1 MVWHKCNSKWRH
13 NRFCNYLVSYY
24 RRKRFPT
31 RNSDQ
36 SCRNRRG
43 HQPHRNNYS
52 NFYHYFIVYL
62 LAIGPAYAEEPRVQ
76 NTSNPV
82 AAATGNVTNQA
93 VQFQNNG
100 APSRQYFAGS
110 NSCNGPTMTLSPFL
124 MGNETR
130 PVDPDSY
137 VRNSNWGAQ
146 VNFMVPLDSGM
157 IEQCKAIA
165 KRHEQKMRLNY
176 ELIRAEKCADLM
188 RKGFTFRPGSRV
200 EHLCNDIVPIVSIS
214 NVRSTSER
222 SNSRDSRGSS
232 AQ

>member
-1 MVWHKCNSKWRH
+1 MVWNKRNPKRGYHKW
-13 NRFCNYLVSYY
+13 FDYVLAAY
-24 RRKRFPT
+24 RRRSLST
-31 RNSDQ
+31 RDHNANSWD
-36 SCRNRRG
+36 NRRN
-43 HQPHRNNYS
+43 NNYRRHR
-52 NFYHYFIVYL
+52 YDIYYYILVYL
-62 LAIGPAYAEEPRVQ
+62 LAVGPAYADEPRVQ

-110 NSCNGPTMTLSPFL
+110 NSCNGPTMTLSPFM

-130 PVDPDSY
+130 PVDPAGL
-137 VRNSNWGAQ
+137 VKNSNWGAQ

-200 EHLCNDIVPIVSIS
+200 EHLCNDIVPIVSLK
-214 NVRSTSER
+214 E
-222 SNSRDSRGSS
+222 
-232 AQ
+232 

>member
-1 MVWHKCNSKWRH
+1 MVWHKRNPKWGY
-13 NRFCNYLVSYY
+13 NRFLNYLVNYY
-24 RRKRFPT
+24 RRKRFST
-31 RNSDQ
+31 GDSDQ
-36 SCRNRRG
+36 GSWNCRRHR
-43 HQPHRNNYS
+43 PHRNNYT
-52 NFYHYFIVYL
+52 NFYYYFIVYL
-62 LAIGPAYAEEPRVQ
+62 LAVGPAYAEEPRVQ

-130 PVDPDSY
+130 PVDPEGL
-137 VRNSNWGAQ
+137 VKNSNWGAQ
-146 VNFMVPLDSGM
+146 VNFSVPLDSGM

-165 KRHEQKMRLNY
+165 KRHEQSMRLLY
-176 ELIRAEKCADLM
+176 ELTRAEKCAELQ

-214 NVRSTSER
+214 NVRSTRER

>member
-1 MVWHKCNSKWRH
+1 MVWHKRNPKWGY
-13 NRFCNYLVSYY
+13 NQLIDYLLGAY
-24 RRKRFPT
+24 RRRSFST
-31 RNSDQ
+31 RDHHSD
-36 SCRNRRG
+36 CRSNRRHYNYRG
-43 HQPHRNNYS
+43 HR
-52 NFYHYFIVYL
+52 HYFYYFVAVYF
-62 LAIGPAYAEEPRVQ
+62 LAVGPAYAEEPRVQ
-76 NTSNPV
+76 NTSSPV

-130 PVDPDSY
+130 PVDPEGL
-137 VRNSNWGAQ
+137 VKNSNWGAQ
-146 VNFMVPLDSGM
+146 VNFSVPLDSGM

-165 KRHEQKMRLNY
+165 KRHEQSMRLLY
-176 ELIRAEKCADLM
+176 ELTRAEKCAELQ

-214 NVRSTSER
+214 NVRSTRER

>member
-100 APSRQYFAGS
+100 APSRQYFAGT

-130 PVDPDSY
+130 PVDPEGL
-137 VRNSNWGAQ
+137 VKNSNWGAQ
-146 VNFMVPLDSGM
+146 VNFSVPLDSGM

-165 KRHEQKMRLNY
+165 KRHEQSMRLLY
-176 ELIRAEKCADLM
+176 ELTRAEKCAELQ

-200 EHLCNDIVPIVSIS
+200 EHLCNDIVPIVSI
-214 NVRSTSER
+214 NNAGSTSER
-222 SNSRDSRGSS
+222 LDSRSGSGSS
-232 AQ
+232 SQ

>member
-1 MVWHKCNSKWRH
+1 MVWHKCNSKWRYL
-13 NRFCNYLVSYY
+13 RFCNYLLGYY
-24 RRKRFPT
+24 RRRSVAAGDHVSHS
-31 RNSDQ
+31 RS
-36 SCRNRRG
+36 NRR
-43 HQPHRNNYS
+43 HHDYRRHRHH
-52 NFYHYFIVYL
+52 FYYYLVVYL

-110 NSCNGPTMTLSPFL
+110 NSCNGPTMTLSPFM

-130 PVDPDSY
+130 PVDPDGY
-137 VRNSNWGAQ
+137 VKNSNWGAQ

-200 EHLCNDIVPIVSIS
+200 AHLCSDIVPIVSINNAGS
-214 NVRSTSER
+214 PNQRSD
-222 SNSRDSRGSS
+222 SRDSRGSS

>member
-1 MVWHKCNSKWRH
+1 MVWHKRNPKWGY
-13 NRFCNYLVSYY
+13 NRFLNYLVNYY
-24 RRKRFPT
+24 RRKRFST
-31 RNSDQ
+31 GDRHQGSWN
-36 SCRNRRG
+36 CRRHR
-43 HQPHRNNYS
+43 PHRNNYT
-52 NFYHYFIVYL
+52 NFYYYFIVYL
-62 LAIGPAYAEEPRVQ
+62 LAVGPAYAEEPRVQ

-110 NSCNGPTMTLSPFL
+110 NSCNGPTMTLSPFM

-130 PVDPDSY
+130 PVDPDGY

-200 EHLCNDIVPIVSIS
+200 EHLCNDIVPIVSINNAGS
-214 NVRSTSER
+214 N
-222 SNSRDSRGSS
+222 N
-232 AQ
+232 

>member
-13 NRFCNYLVSYY
+13 NRFFNYLVNYY
-24 RRKRFPT
+24 RRKRFST
-31 RNSDQ
+31 GDSNQ

-43 HQPHRNNYS
+43 HRPHRNNHP

-110 NSCNGPTMTLSPFL
+110 NSCNGPTMTLSPFI

-130 PVDPDSY
+130 PVDPEGL
-137 VRNSNWGAQ
+137 VKNSNWGAQ
-146 VNFMVPLDSGM
+146 VNFSVPLDSGM

-165 KRHEQKMRLNY
+165 KRHEQSMRLLY
-176 ELIRAEKCADLM
+176 ELTRAEKCAELQ

-200 EHLCNDIVPIVSIS
+200 EHLCNDIVPIVSI
-214 NVRSTSER
+214 NNAGSTSER
-222 SNSRDSRGSS
+222 SDSRDSRRSS
-232 AQ
+232 SE

>member
-1 MVWHKCNSKWRH
+1 MVWHKCDSKWRH
-13 NRFCNYLVSYY
+13 NRFCNYLVNYY
-24 RRKRFPT
+24 RRKRFST
-31 RNSDQ
+31 GNSDQ

-43 HQPHRNNYS
+43 HRPHRNNYS

-62 LAIGPAYAEEPRVQ
+62 LAVGPVYAEEPRVQ

-110 NSCNGPTMTLSPFL
+110 NSCNGPTMTLSPFM

-130 PVDPDSY
+130 PVDPEGL
-137 VRNSNWGAQ
+137 VKNSNWGAQ
-146 VNFMVPLDSGM
+146 VNFSVPLDSGM

-165 KRHEQKMRLNY
+165 KRHEQSMRLLY
-176 ELIRAEKCADLM
+176 ELTRAEKCAELQ

-200 EHLCNDIVPIVSIS
+200 EHLCNDIVPIVSINNAGSS
-214 NVRSTSER
+214 NQRSD
-222 SNSRDSRGSS
+222 SRDSRGSS

>member
-1 MVWHKCNSKWRH
+1 MVWHKRNPIGRLINIYRDYSRRSIPVRTGRTLRRCDRRH
-13 NRFCNYLVSYY
+13 NNYRGYWHYVYY
-24 RRKRFPT
+24 
-31 RNSDQ
+31 
-36 SCRNRRG
+36 
-43 HQPHRNNYS
+43 YV
-52 NFYHYFIVYL
+52 IVYL
-62 LAIGPAYAEEPRVQ
+62 LAITPAYAEEPRVQ

-110 NSCNGPTMTLSPFL
+110 NSCNGPTMTLSPFM

-130 PVDPDSY
+130 PVDPAGL
-137 VRNSNWGAQ
+137 VKNSNWGAQ

-200 EHLCNDIVPIVSIS
+200 EHLCNDIVPIVSLK
-214 NVRSTSER
+214 E
-222 SNSRDSRGSS
+222 
-232 AQ
+232 